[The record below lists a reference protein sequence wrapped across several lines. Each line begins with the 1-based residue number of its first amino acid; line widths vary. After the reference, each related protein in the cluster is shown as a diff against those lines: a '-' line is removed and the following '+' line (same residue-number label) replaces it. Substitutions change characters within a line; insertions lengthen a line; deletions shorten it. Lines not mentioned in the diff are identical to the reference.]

1 MFVQAQNIFLLL
13 LLFNTE
19 IVNKTDIHHLFNKFE
34 NITAIVIGD
43 VMVDSYLWGKV
54 DRVSPEAPIPIVSVM
69 KKENRLGG
77 AANVSLNLQ
86 ALGATPL
93 LFSVIGDDEKGRRFR
108 KLMEKNNLFTDGIF
122 IDPHRI
128 TTVKSRI
135 ISGGQHIARVDE
147 ESTDFIEPDLELLI
161 FNAIKR
167 TIENRKVDVI
177 IFVDY
182 DKGVITPSLFKKVQ
196 VLAQNNSIHVAVDPK
211 KRNFQV
217 YDHVDLFKPNFKEF
231 TEGIGHNIKKGDIV
245 SLKKEAEQYKKE
257 KFFKFIF
264 ITLSELGVFLSNSV
278 SQTYYPAQIRYIADV
293 SGAGDTVLS
302 VASLCLA
309 AGVDPALMALLS
321 NIAGGLVCEKVG
333 VVPIDRNALSLE
345 LEKTEISITK

>member
-161 FNAIKR
+161 FNSIKR

-196 VLAQNNSIHVAVDPK
+196 VLAQSKSIYVAVDPK

-231 TEGIGHNIKKGDIV
+231 TEGIGHAIKKGDIP
-245 SLKKEAEQYKKE
+245 SLKKEAELYKKE

-333 VVPIDRNALSLE
+333 VVPIDRSVLSKE
-345 LEKTEISITK
+345 LEKSDL